1 MTDGLLGDI
10 LRPIEAAD
18 KYESTSPEK
27 PSRRPAKVVG
37 SGVANV
43 RSLILELVGEM
54 PHGWWRLISAALL
67 SILATGSSVAL
78 MGVSAWLLSRAAE
91 LPPVLYLLTGATA
104 VRTFGTGRGVF
115 RYFERLRSHDVALR
129 MQSALRLTVYDR
141 LARTTL
147 LGARRGDLLI
157 RATADVE
164 AIMDVVVRIALPF
177 TSACVVLIGAV
188 FILSFFNAAS
198 AIVLLVCSILAG
210 IVMPWMSQ
218 RLSRRANIASIPARA
233 ELAQLVHAVARS
245 STDVVAYGRVEDE
258 LAAVAAVDAKL
269 RRAEARA
276 AWTRGLATG
285 GQHVAMGLAVA
296 AALYFGSQAVV
307 AGVMPGRDLAV
318 LALVPLALHETFGDL
333 TKAAQTMT
341 RASSAL
347 RRVVALLTAKPVGV
361 GDRVVTGGEDH
372 GTDGSEGSGFTSA
385 GSGVDSRGPK
395 ERRVWGSP
403 EAEGRDKM
411 PQASRPAVTCATK
424 AGSAESFPPLLTFE
438 NVTYRYGDS
447 TVDALSPLN
456 LSVGPGEIV
465 ALAGP
470 SGAGKTT
477 ALELALGVLEPASG
491 RVVVDGGPLTRD
503 VAEDWRRHIAWA
515 GQTPGLLGPTVAADV
530 ALGLPPGETADDAVL
545 RDALDRVGGE
555 SIALDHSVGDDGEE
569 LSAGERRR
577 VAMARALLRVERG
590 GARLLLLDEPTAGL
604 DEARETQ
611 ILTTLRDLGVGVLVV
626 SHREAVLSAADRVV
640 EVAVPVMAEVVAR

>member
-347 RRVVALLTAKPVGV
+347 RRVVALLTDKPVGV
-361 GDRVVTGGEDH
+361 GDRVVETVVEPVEPSAGCVLQLDDLAIGWPDEAVLVEGVDLTMAPGQTVAVTAPSGVGKTTLAATLLGLIPPMGGSFDATPSIGYLAQDAHIFATTVAENVRIGNPRATDDEVAAALASAGLGHLDPERIVGEDGTTISGGE
-372 GTDGSEGSGFTSA
+372 A
-385 GSGVDSRGPK
+385 
-395 ERRVWGSP
+395 RR
-403 EAEGRDKM
+403 
-411 PQASRPAVTCATK
+411 
-424 AGSAESFPPLLTFE
+424 
-438 NVTYRYGDS
+438 
-447 TVDALSPLN
+447 
-456 LSVGPGEIV
+456 V
-465 ALAGP
+465 ALA
-470 SGAGKTT
+470 
-477 ALELALGVLEPASG
+477 
-491 RVVVDGGPLTRD
+491 
-503 VAEDWRRHIAWA
+503 
-515 GQTPGLLGPTVAADV
+515 
-530 ALGLPPGETADDAVL
+530 
-545 RDALDRVGGE
+545 
-555 SIALDHSVGDDGEE
+555 
-569 LSAGERRR
+569 
-577 VAMARALLRVERG
+577 
-590 GARLLLLDEPTAGL
+590 RLLVVSPRPALTILDEPTEHLDAETAGRL
-604 DEARETQ
+604 MDDIWA
-611 ILTTLRDLGVGVLVV
+611 TTLPDGALLVLT
-626 SHREAVLSAADRVV
+626 HD
-640 EVAVPVMAEVVAR
+640 PGVVARCDREVRLTTAG